1 MSKNFK
7 KITNRLGAKLVAC
20 TIKRYT
26 GGVMKTSYEQKKD
39 KWSTREM
46 GKGQEQKINRRNKW
60 VTSQMVLL

>member
-26 GGVMKTSYEQKKD
+26 AGVNKTSYEQEKD
-39 KWSTREM
+39 K
-46 GKGQEQKINRRNKW
+46 
-60 VTSQMVLL
+60 